1 MTFVS
6 VSEAA
11 TLVQRDRK
19 SLYRDIATG
28 KLSAVKDDKGRTK
41 IDVSELLRAFGPFKN
56 EASETPETVSV
67 PHRETDSDT
76 RKELESLRIENA
88 RLKAENAA
96 KDANLSDLRRV
107 VALLEHHKEQP
118 SKKRWWPF

>member
-1 MTFVS
+1 MAFVS

-28 KLSAVKDDKGRTK
+28 KLSAVKDDRGRTK
-41 IDVSELLRAFGPFKN
+41 IDVSELLRAFGPFKS
-56 EASETPETVSV
+56 ESQETPETVSL
-67 PHRETDSDT
+67 PQAETVRDT
-76 RKELESLRIENA
+76 QKELESLRIENA

-96 KDANLSDLRRV
+96 KDENLSDLRRV
-107 VALLEHHKEQP
+107 VALLEHHKERP
-118 SKKRWWPF
+118 PKRRWWPF